1 MSLPDHGANPKIF
14 TKALGVAYEEG
25 SIDFSVNTNPLG
37 ISNYANLTQSDLKDA
52 ISAYPEPHAEQ
63 LTETLAKHLK
73 VDKSRLLAGN
83 GAAELIFHLAHLYQG
98 KKVLLIEPAFSEYR
112 DACEANG
119 CEMESIVLEDPWKID
134 LRQLE
139 GRLNEVDLMFLC
151 APNNPTGTT
160 YEIEEIRA
168 ILNLAAQH
176 NTMVVIDEAF
186 YDFQES
192 KQTIIKEIE
201 QCNHLIIL
209 RSMTKMYGIAGVR
222 LGYMAASPSIIQ
234 QIRNIQPPW
243 SVNGLAQRIG
253 LNLLQDSLFV
263 NETAAYIKKERLQMM
278 TELRRM
284 DFCVSDSVV
293 NFYLLSEKDKRDL
306 RPLMIFLIEHK
317 IIPRHTYSFN
327 GLNGRYLRLA
337 VKTREENAA
346 LLSVLKKWR
355 DQSC

>member
-37 ISNYANLTQSDLKDA
+37 MSNYANFTQSDLKEA

-63 LTETLAKHLK
+63 LTAALARYLK

-83 GAAELIFHLAHLYQG
+83 GAAELIFHLAHIYQG

-119 CEMESIVLEDPWKID
+119 CEVESLVLEDPWKINIK
-134 LRQLE
+134 QLE
-139 GRLNEVDLMFLC
+139 GRLAGVDLMFLC

-160 YEIEEIRA
+160 YSMEEMSE
-168 ILNLAAQH
+168 ILNCAKNH
-176 NTMVVIDEAF
+176 NTIVVIDEAF

-192 KQTIIKEIE
+192 RQTLIGDIN
-201 QCNHLIIL
+201 QFQHLIIL

-222 LGYMAASPSIIQ
+222 LGYMIASPSLIQ
-234 QIRNIQPPW
+234 RVKNIQPPW
-243 SVNGLAQRIG
+243 SVNGLAQKIG
-253 LNLLQDSLFV
+253 QNLLEDSTLV
-263 NETAAYIKKERLQMM
+263 NETASYIKTERLRMK
-278 TELRRM
+278 TELEKM
-284 DFCVSDSVV
+284 DFSVSDSVV

-337 VKTREENAA
+337 VKTKDENNT

-355 DQSC
+355 EQPC